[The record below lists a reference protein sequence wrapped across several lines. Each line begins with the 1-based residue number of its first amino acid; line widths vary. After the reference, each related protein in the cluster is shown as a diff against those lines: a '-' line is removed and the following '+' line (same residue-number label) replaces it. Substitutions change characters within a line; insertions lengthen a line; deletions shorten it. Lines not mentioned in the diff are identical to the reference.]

1 MNTKKKGVGKMK
13 KLYVAALAVLLA
25 GAIFS
30 GQALAGAVTDDVKKT
45 VDQVVSIV
53 SNPDFKKTRNESK
66 KRAALKS
73 AISRIFDYG
82 EMAKR
87 SMGVNWKART
97 KAEQKEFVGLF
108 STLLENSYAGKIE
121 SYNNEKIV
129 YNGETVNGTYA
140 EVKSRVI
147 TAKRDEFT
155 LDYRLMREGNRWM
168 VYDVVIE
175 GVSLVSNYRSQFNKI
190 IVSQGYGE
198 LVKKLRSKSEEIKAP

>member
-1 MNTKKKGVGKMK
+1 MK
-13 KLYVAALAVLLA
+13 KVFVAALALVLA
-25 GAIFS
+25 GAVFS
-30 GQALAGAVTDDVKKT
+30 GQVFAGAVTDDVKKT
-45 VDQVVSIV
+45 VDQVVAIV
-53 SNPDFKKTRNESK
+53 SNPDFKKSRNESK

-121 SYNNEKIV
+121 SYNNERIV

-155 LDYRLMREGNRWM
+155 LDYRLMRLGNRWM